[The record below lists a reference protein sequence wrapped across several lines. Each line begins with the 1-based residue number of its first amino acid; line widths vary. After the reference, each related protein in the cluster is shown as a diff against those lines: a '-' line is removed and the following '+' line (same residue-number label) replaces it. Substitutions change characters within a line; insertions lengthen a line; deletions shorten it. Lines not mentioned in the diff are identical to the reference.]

1 MREARQSRTG
11 FAGAKELSDIAP
23 GIVLINLPCHTRGHA
38 AVAVDAGDHWI
49 LHVGDS
55 YYHHGQVDGT
65 GHVPRALTLMERL
78 IAANWPRVKANHK
91 RLSELWQAAD
101 PDLLLVNA
109 HDPLLLSLA
118 QHRQRRRAPE
128 T

>member
-1 MREARQSRTG
+1 MDA
-11 FAGAKELSDIAP
+11 LHLP
-23 GIVLINLPCHTRGHA
+23 VLVAA
-38 AVAVDAGDHWI
+38 AVSMAGTA
-49 LHVGDS
+49 LHQRVRS
-55 YYHHGQVDGT
+55 
-65 GHVPRALTLMERL
+65 VPHACCE
-78 IAANWPRVKANHK
+78 ANHE

-118 QHRQRRRAPE
+118 QHRQTRRAPE